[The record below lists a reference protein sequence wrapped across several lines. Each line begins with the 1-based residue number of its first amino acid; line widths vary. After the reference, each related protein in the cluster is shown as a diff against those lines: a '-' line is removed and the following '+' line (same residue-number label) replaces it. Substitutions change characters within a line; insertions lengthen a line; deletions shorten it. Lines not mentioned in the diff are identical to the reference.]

1 MAAKPEKW
9 IRVVDGRG
17 ASHILPDNEKNRRN
31 IATMNQFAKR
41 REDVLEIYAYDP
53 NNPDAPVSK
62 TRGATATIEALANK
76 NSQLEAANAEL
87 LKRLEALEAQAG
99 AAKSPKTKGGDK

>member
-1 MAAKPEKW
+1 MAQPEKLM
-9 IRVVDGRG
+9 RVVDGRG
-17 ASHILPDNEKNRRN
+17 ASHIMPDNAKNRRN
-31 IATMNQFAKR
+31 IETMNQFAKR
-41 REDVLEIYAYDP
+41 REDRLEIYPYDP

-87 LKRLEALEAQAG
+87 LKRLEALEAKSGAG
-99 AAKSPKTKGGDK
+99 KPSKEKGGTK